1 MAMSEDRFHPNVNY
15 SECSLPRYI
24 EVDSIKGLAIIGI
37 VVTHMNFNNRFNAGT
52 LEVVYNLQILFGWC
66 VLAFFFCS
74 GLLAKPLTSK
84 ISFAKFIKKRFLRL
98 VVPCLV
104 FSISYKF
111 ILTLISWTG
120 MFSYFFYFPEDL
132 FGVARFI
139 FEPVG
144 PQFYFLYYLFIICT
158 AVAIFERLT
167 STIFLFVMLTIMLP
181 VAYKF
186 IDTPTFLHGPDYAL
200 FPVYFFSYVSGYS
213 LSNNNHINKFFIF
226 SMPFISV
233 NITIFMGNSFVMGYI
248 FVPFVLWIVFR
259 KFPLIANLVDKT
271 KIGKYSAAIYVWH
284 APITLPFI
292 SIICVEVFGGGP
304 VVIFPVLV
312 CTILACCIMHEIVGK
327 FSVLRLWRF

>member
-1 MAMSEDRFHPNVNY
+1 MLENRCHSNINFL
-15 SECSLPRYI
+15 ECSFPRYI
-24 EVDSIKGLAIIGI
+24 EVDSIKGIAIIGI
-37 VVTHMNFNNRFNAGT
+37 VVTHMNFNNRFNVGT

-84 ISFAKFIKKRFLRL
+84 ITFAKFIKKRFLRL

-111 ILTLISWTG
+111 ILTVISWTG
-120 MFSYFFYFPEDL
+120 IFSCFFYFPEDF

-139 FEPVG
+139 VEPVG

-158 AVAIFERLT
+158 LIAILERLT
-167 STIFLFVMLTIMLP
+167 SILFLFVMLTIMLP

-200 FPVYFFSYVSGYS
+200 FPVYLFSYVIGYS
-213 LSNNNHINKFFIF
+213 LSNNNHINKFLIF
-226 SMPFISV
+226 SMLFISV
-233 NITIFMGNSFVMGYI
+233 IVTIFVGDSFVMSYI
-248 FVPFVLWIVFR
+248 FVPFLLWFFFR
-259 KFPLIANLVDKT
+259 KFSLITNLVDKS
-271 KIGKYSAAIYVWH
+271 KLGKYSAAIYVWH
-284 APITLPFI
+284 APITLPFV
-292 SIICVEVFGGGP
+292 SIVCVKVFGGGP
-304 VVIFPVLV
+304 VVIFPILV